1 MATTDRV
8 QPRLGS
14 TDSSRLTLGA
24 VLVALAGVGLVGYG
38 ILFLIRN
45 FMGFTELGLS
55 SRQVGGTPQQIRRFS
70 PDLYEYV
77 GHLHMAVSG
86 LLIALGITVIA
97 LAWYGIRRG
106 QRWALWT
113 VLSSAAVALVVVIP
127 PHYAY
132 GLGTVGHLGPI
143 YLDAL
148 LLVIGTVVAYTAL
161 PRGITSSRSH

>member
-1 MATTDRV
+1 MATTDRM

-14 TDSSRLTLGA
+14 TDSSRLTIGA

-45 FMGFTELGLS
+45 FVGFTELGLS
-55 SRQVGGTPQQIRRFS
+55 PRQVGGTPEQIRTFS
-70 PDLYEYV
+70 PDLYEYIS
-77 GHLHMAVSG
+77 HLHMAISG

-113 VLSSAAVALVVVIP
+113 VLLSAVVALAVVVP

-132 GLGTVGHLGPI
+132 GIATLGHLGPI

-148 LLVIGTVVAYTAL
+148 LLVSGTVVAYTAL
-161 PRGITSSRSH
+161 PRGISSARSL